1 MTDLAP
7 QLITLIAEEVSTTG
21 QPIEADTDLL
31 ISGTVDSLGVVRIVH
46 WLEERCGLAVDP
58 ADVTLE
64 NFQTVAAIVRYV
76 ERRQD
81 AAA

>member
-1 MTDLAP
+1 MTDLTQ

-21 QPIEADTDLL
+21 QPVELDTDLL
-31 ISGTVDSLGVVRIVH
+31 LSGTVDSLGVVRIVH
-46 WLEERCGLAVDP
+46 WLEERCALVVDP

-64 NFQTVAAIVRYV
+64 NFQTVAAIVGYV
-76 ERRQD
+76 ERRQG